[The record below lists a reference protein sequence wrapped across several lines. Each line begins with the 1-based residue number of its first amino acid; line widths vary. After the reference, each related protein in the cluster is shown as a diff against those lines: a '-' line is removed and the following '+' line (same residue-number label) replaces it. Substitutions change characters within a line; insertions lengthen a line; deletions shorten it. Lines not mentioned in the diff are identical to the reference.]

1 MALIIIRHRHR
12 VIMKF
17 VTCVLCFVS
26 VSWFLAKEIN
36 NTAGGVKERKKDR
49 ERKGVRKRPR
59 NKMRDKKLTCVCQRR
74 PRH

>member
-17 VTCVLCFVS
+17 VTCVLYFVS

-36 NTAGGVKERKKDR
+36 NTTGGVKEGKA
-49 ERKGVRKRPR
+49 
-59 NKMRDKKLTCVCQRR
+59 
-74 PRH
+74 